1 MLKKDL
7 VNQVSAELSLQK
19 QDVNMAVNILLET
32 MSKALAEDRRVEI
45 RGFGSFTTRKR
56 KSRCTKNPKTGTI
69 MDIPERKTLHFTM
82 SKSLK
87 ESLINETE

>member
-7 VNQVSAELSLQK
+7 VNHVSAELSLQK
-19 QDVNMAVNILLET
+19 QDVNMAVNILLKT
-32 MSKALAEDRRVEI
+32 MSDALAEDRRVEI
-45 RGFGSFTTRKR
+45 RGFGSFSTRTR
-56 KSRCTKNPKTGTI
+56 KSRCTKNPKTGAT

>member
-19 QDVNMAVNILLET
+19 QDVNMALNILLET
-32 MSKALAEDRRVEI
+32 MSGALAEDRRVEI
-45 RGFGSFTTRKR
+45 RGFGSFSTRKR
-56 KSRCTKNPKTGTI
+56 KSRCTKNPKTGTT

-87 ESLINETE
+87 EALINETD